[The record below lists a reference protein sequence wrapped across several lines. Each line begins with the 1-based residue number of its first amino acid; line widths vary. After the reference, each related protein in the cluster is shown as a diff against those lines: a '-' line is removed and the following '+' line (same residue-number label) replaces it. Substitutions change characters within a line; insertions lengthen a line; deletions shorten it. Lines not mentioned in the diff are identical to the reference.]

1 VIYVGYD
8 PREHLAAE
16 VCRWSILRYCA
27 DTQARLLRLSDAD
40 VAAVYHRPFH
50 REESQLIDGVT
61 GAPFSTQFS
70 FSRFL
75 VPYLASYRGWHLFVD
90 ADFLFRASV
99 ADLFALADKRY
110 AAMVVKHAHRPCE
123 TVKMDGVAQTAYA
136 RKNWSS
142 LVLWNAA
149 HPANAR
155 LTPHYVARASGL
167 DLHGFR
173 WLDDGEIGALPLE
186 WNYLVGHNTA
196 EQCAEP
202 KAVHFTLGGPWFGGA
217 YGEVDFADDWRAAST
232 AYVAA

>member
-1 VIYVGYD
+1 MIFVGYD

-16 VCRWSILRYCA
+16 VCRWSILRHCA
-27 DTQARLLRLSDAD
+27 DVEARLLRLTDAD
-40 VAAVYHRPFH
+40 VAAVYHRPYQ
-50 REESQLIDGVT
+50 REEGQFIDGVT
-61 GAPFSTQFS
+61 GAPFSTEFS

-75 VPYLASYRGWHLFVD
+75 VPYLVSYRGWHLFVD

-99 ADLFALADKRY
+99 ADLFVLADDRF
-110 AAMVVKHAHRPCE
+110 AAMAVKHDHRPCE
-123 TVKMDGVAQTAYA
+123 TAKMDGVAQTAYA

-155 LTPHYVARASGL
+155 LTPGYVARATGL

-173 WLDDGEIGALPLE
+173 WLDDGEIGSLPLE
-186 WNYLVGHNTA
+186 WNYLVGHNTVD
-196 EQCAEP
+196 QCADP